1 MASKKRLAYKR
12 KKFTVT
18 KQETKD
24 VFYRETLKHVQEAN
38 SRLQSLSRKYGSRT
52 WASKKL
58 FNRLDA
64 STLKAV
70 KRGRVNIT
78 KNMTMTQLTAV
89 RNAVD
94 QFLRSKTST
103 KKGIKQVSRQT
114 KESIKRTL
122 SLEREIDDEDVE
134 DFWRMFE
141 ENDFMYF
148 AEKIDP
154 STLWIIIEDAKENN
168 DSPEQF
174 VERLRQYT
182 TVNDLDER
190 EKAIRLYN
198 KYVL

>member
-12 KKFTVT
+12 KKFVTT

-24 VFYRETLKHVQEAN
+24 AFYRETLKHVQEAN

-58 FNRLDA
+58 FNRLDV

-190 EKAIRLYN
+190 ERAIRLYN